1 MDTLVI
7 VHIGHALDLLG
18 VLLGLLRLLGLRG
31 NQLLKMLHLVL
42 QVCCLSLT
50 HL

>member
-7 VHIGHALDLLG
+7 IHIRHALD
-18 VLLGLLRLLGLRG
+18 LLGLLRLLGLWG

-42 QVCCLSLT
+42 
-50 HL
+50 